1 MLLLAGNSYR
11 DILYSRRPTFYVDG
25 DAQDGEIM
33 DAYLLHVVSCQI
45 FDFVVYKGST
55 DKIEGN

>member
-11 DILYSRRPTFYVDG
+11 DILYARRPTFYVDG
-25 DAQDGEIM
+25 DAQDGEVM
-33 DAYLLHVVSCQI
+33 DAYLLHVVRWHI

-55 DKIEGN
+55 EKIEGN